1 MGTTASFEFWNNP
14 DPVRGDRESVLWLD
28 DPRCQE
34 ANVVGNKAASLARL
48 ATRHNIPYGFAIP
61 NVSVGRS
68 NPLSALQQTAIE
80 SAYRILGEKVG
91 VQSPTVAVRSS
102 ALDEDGTRTSF
113 AGMHDTNLNISG
125 LGAIFDAI
133 QKCWASAVSERA
145 ITYRQR

>member
-34 ANVVGNKAASLARL
+34 ANLAGNKAASLAWL
-48 ATRHNIPYGFAIP
+48 AARHKIPYGFAIP

-68 NPLSALQQTAIE
+68 ETLSALQQTAIE

-113 AGMHDTNLNISG
+113 AGMHDTIRTFEFILEDATRLFTNRWPFISEI
-125 LGAIFDAI
+125 IF
-133 QKCWASAVSERA
+133 ER
-145 ITYRQR
+145 R